1 MNSISKKAIIASVF
15 CIAFTAPVIASNTT
29 VVDSR
34 YSSDSITVS
43 YADLNLNR
51 SEGLKT
57 LHSRIENAARRVCHM
72 NEGTLTLK
80 ASVERSQC
88 FEETMEK
95 AINEIG
101 IKNLVGMISN

>member
-1 MNSISKKAIIASVF
+1 MNSITKKSAIAGIF
-15 CIAFTAPVIASNTT
+15 CLAFTIPVLASNTT

-34 YSSDSITVS
+34 YSSDSVTVS
-43 YADLNLNR
+43 FADLNLNR

-57 LHSRIENAARRVCHM
+57 LHSRLEAAAKRVCHV

-80 ASVERSQC
+80 ASVERNQC

-101 IKNLVGMISN
+101 IKNMVGMISN

>member
-1 MNSISKKAIIASVF
+1 MNRTSKKLIIASVL
-15 CIAFTAPVIASNTT
+15 CGAFAAPVLASNTT
-29 VVDSR
+29 VVNSL
-34 YSSDSITVS
+34 YGSDSITVS

-57 LHSRIENAARRVCHM
+57 LHSRIENAAKRVCHL
-72 NEGTLTLK
+72 NDGTLALK
-80 ASVERSQC
+80 ASVDRDRC
-88 FEETMEK
+88 FHETMER